1 MGRENF
7 NRKVTMTKLTLN
19 LETLN
24 VQSFE
29 PADARQQAGGA
40 AFGADPTLSAPAC
53 CYTFG
58 CGDSV
63 QQAC

>member
-1 MGRENF
+1 
-7 NRKVTMTKLTLN
+7 MTKLTLN